1 MLQPRQAT
9 SHVIDCS
16 KNTTCIYPNT
26 MNTLL
31 AFYLTIF
38 VYILAHIFFIIVVIF
53 KKLFTVAIHILRGPP
68 MLWKPEPYAQTLE
81 PNLGKVLPC
90 RYPCHTWHLGLGK
103 SNVYV
108 WQISFDIELQIQNVT
123 CRFQIKLSVNW
134 HLHFLLRCHLN
145 VTCLV
150 IRAISICEVPTYMW
164 FILHKSH
171 YCQKSEL
178 CVSIDMHFNYFC
190 ESFGVSN
197 WKKLAETLWQ
207 IHTVG
212 NPCETTLH

>member
-123 CRFQIKLSVNW
+123 CRFQLTSTFSSKMSPQCHMLSNSCHFNLWSANLHVVYSSQVTLLSKIWIMCVNW
-134 HLHFLLRCHLN
+134 HAF
-145 VTCLV
+145 
-150 IRAISICEVPTYMW
+150 
-164 FILHKSH
+164 
-171 YCQKSEL
+171 
-178 CVSIDMHFNYFC
+178 
-190 ESFGVSN
+190 
-197 WKKLAETLWQ
+197 
-207 IHTVG
+207 
-212 NPCETTLH
+212 